1 MRRRSSRNRRYDHGG
16 RYDRS
21 IIELLFGR
29 FYRELE
35 AISDY
40 LYFSA
45 LCEGEYGELSSELDL
60 VAQLHSKNMK
70 RIGALLVSMGQ
81 DPVVNCHV
89 STRFATSALEGDG
102 IESILVRL
110 ADSERKDIAAYERIA
125 ELYES
130 EPWAET
136 VNQILCES
144 RERADMLER
153 ILRS

>member
-1 MRRRSSRNRRYDHGG
+1 MRRRSARNRRYDHGG
-16 RYDRS
+16 RRDRS

-40 LYFSA
+40 LYCSA
-45 LCEGEYGELSSELDL
+45 LCEGKYEELSHELDL

-89 STRFATSALEGDG
+89 STRFATSSLESDG
-102 IESILVRL
+102 IENILVGL
-110 ADSERKDIAAYERIA
+110 ADSERQDIAAYERIA
-125 ELYES
+125 QIYER

-144 RERADMLER
+144 RESAVMLER